1 MEQTKQE
8 ILSKNNK
15 TRLAKPK
22 DLSLSI
28 DKTQQGSNT
37 SDKNYP

>member
-8 ILSKNNK
+8 ILSKNNE
-15 TRLAKPK
+15 TRFAKPK
-22 DLSLSI
+22 DSSRSI

-37 SDKNYP
+37 SDKNDP